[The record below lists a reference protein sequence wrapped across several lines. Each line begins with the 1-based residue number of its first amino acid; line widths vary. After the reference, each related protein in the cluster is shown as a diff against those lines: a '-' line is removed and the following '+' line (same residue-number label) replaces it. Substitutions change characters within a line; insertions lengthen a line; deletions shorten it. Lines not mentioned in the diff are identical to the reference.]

1 MRTHALRRWALAAA
15 LTAGAAACS
24 DSAPGGPAKTDAEQN
39 GHTALK
45 LYALNCGV
53 VEMLDLSIFDVGGAY
68 DGMQNS
74 AVVTCYLLRHPK
86 GDLLWDTGLPDALHD
101 IEGGVTSGAFHLQMP
116 KTLKSQLAELGLQ
129 LSDIDYLSLSHSHF
143 DHTGNAGEYASAT
156 FIVHEAERAHMFR
169 DEARADAQSF
179 ASYAALESSNTITYT
194 DEYDVFGDGSARII
208 AMPGHTP
215 GHSVLLATLQ
225 NSGALLL
232 TGDLYHLTQARK
244 KRTVPVFNTDI
255 EETRRSMDRFEAL
268 AVEKD
273 ARVII
278 QHEAD
283 DFADLPKPP
292 AYLD

>member
-1 MRTHALRRWALAAA
+1 MRSSAMRTWALAAVLA
-15 LTAGAAACS
+15 AGTAACS
-24 DSAPGGPAKTDAEQN
+24 GDAPESGVPLKSQASV
-39 GHTALK
+39 K
-45 LYALNCGV
+45 LYALDCGA

-68 DGMQNS
+68 EGMQNS
-74 AVVTCYLLRHPK
+74 AVVTCYLLRHPD
-86 GDLLWDTGLPDALHD
+86 GDLLWDAGLPDALHEVD
-101 IEGGVTSGAFHLQMP
+101 GGVTSGAFHLQMP
-116 KTLKSQLAELGLQ
+116 RTLKSQLDELGLQ
-129 LSDIDYLSLSHSHF
+129 PSDIDYISLSHSHF
-143 DHTGNAGEYASAT
+143 DHTGNAGEYAAAT
-156 FIVHEAERAHMFR
+156 FIVNEAERAHMFR

-179 ASYAALESSNTITYT
+179 ASYAALENSKTITFT
-194 DEYDVFGDGSARII
+194 DEYDVFGDGSVRII

-225 NSGALLL
+225 NSGSIML